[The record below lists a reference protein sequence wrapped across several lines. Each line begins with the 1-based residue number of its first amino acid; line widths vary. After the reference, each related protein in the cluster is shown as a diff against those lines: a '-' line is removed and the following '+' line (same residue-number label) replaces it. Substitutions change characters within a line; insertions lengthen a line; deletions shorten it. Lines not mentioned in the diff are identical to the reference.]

1 MTPTRRNCRVA
12 SARCEHEFATSWR
25 QFRRVVGVNTR
36 QLSHRCK
43 GVSPSPANLHRV
55 KRSYVAV
62 TPFYRDDR
70 RRCIEGVSE
79 IRRSFTIHWRTS
91 EHRRKCKI
99 PTFYNVT
106 IQAHG
111 QPFRNYR
118 YHFLNFTVI
127 FWHTIFPREFET

>member
-1 MTPTRRNCRVA
+1 MYHLRPLSMEPLYGCYSERRSYHTRM
-12 SARCEHEFATSWR
+12 
-25 QFRRVVGVNTR
+25 R

-79 IRRSFTIHWRTS
+79 IRRSFTIRWRTS

-106 IQAHG
+106 IQLMG
-111 QPFRNYR
+111 NRFRNYR
-118 YHFLNFTVI
+118 YHFLYFTAI
-127 FWHTIFPREFET
+127 FWHTIFPHEFET

>member
-1 MTPTRRNCRVA
+1 M
-12 SARCEHEFATSWR
+12 
-25 QFRRVVGVNTR
+25 VVIVKEGRIILVCGN
-36 QLSHRCK
+36 LSHRCK

-55 KRSYVAV
+55 KRLYVAV

-79 IRRSFTIHWRTS
+79 IQRSFTIRWRTS

-111 QPFRNYR
+111 HPFSKLSLS
-118 YHFLNFTVI
+118 FSI
-127 FWHTIFPREFET
+127 FYSNILAYNVSA